1 MTMNRSRKTSL
12 VSIAS
17 VLKSSQNKTQFAFTI
32 SKLRRVW
39 KDIVGDL
46 LASQTKPKKIERNIL
61 WVSVDNSA
69 LNYELSLMK
78 PSILEKIHE
87 TTPERYKD
95 IKFVHETVKKPD
107 AESEQPS
114 RRKFVRTQAQ
124 EGETLDSILKR
135 VKTLSKDLQKK
146 RQD

>member
-87 TTPERYKD
+87 TMPERYKD

-107 AESEQPS
+107 PENEQPS
-114 RRKFVRTQAQ
+114 RRKFVRTQAE